1 MPTAICLTSPRP
13 LDDCSVVGHILI
25 EDLDYPELKCGSSK
39 TNDLEKYSSQL
50 SEYRCHIQKGTETLR
65 NKVMVN
71 ENFYIQ
77 HSPPILFVKKTI
89 FTHGDASYDVPI
101 VCRSTIHPLH
111 TFSKTLNVNI
121 KGKQSKRYLETF
133 NTGRFQYAL
142 QGSRL
147 ARPIVVLQLTA
158 DAYRSKIIKIY
169 LLCFHRLSDLTL
181 RGAYCSI

>member
-1 MPTAICLTSPRP
+1 LFPTDVNEMPTAICLTSPRP

-71 ENFYIQ
+71 ENFYIK

-89 FTHGDASYDVPI
+89 FAHGDASYDVPI

-133 NTGRFQYAL
+133 NTGRFQTFSTRYKTADL
-142 QGSRL
+142 PDRL
-147 ARPIVVLQLTA
+147 WSYNLQLTLIGV
-158 DAYRSKIIKIY
+158 K
-169 LLCFHRLSDLTL
+169 
-181 RGAYCSI
+181 